1 MTVYDFDNT
10 IYDGDS
16 TFDYFLFCLRRHP
29 SLIRW
34 LFTMVRGLVRYKM
47 CLVSRKE
54 LVTTA
59 ERCMFSI
66 LHACPDHEALTE
78 AFWDKNIGKI
88 KKFYLEQKKSDDV
101 IMTAS
106 FDFLIEPCL
115 RRLGLKN
122 AVCSSA
128 DLAAGKITRLCFREN
143 KPELFAALF
152 PNQTVEAFYTDS
164 LNDRPMMLYAEK
176 CYFVRRE
183 KVTPVEK
190 RFL

>member
-10 IYDGDS
+10 IYDGES
-16 TFDYFLFCLRRHP
+16 TFDYFLF
-29 SLIRW
+29 
-34 LFTMVRGLVRYKM
+34 
-47 CLVSRKE
+47 
-54 LVTTA
+54 
-59 ERCMFSI
+59 
-66 LHACPDHEALTE
+66 
-78 AFWDKNIGKI
+78 
-88 KKFYLEQKKSDDV
+88 
-101 IMTAS
+101 
-106 FDFLIEPCL
+106 CL

-176 CYFVRRE
+176 CYSVRRE
-183 KVTPVEK
+183 KVTPVDK
-190 RFL
+190 RSL